1 MSSTPRWR
9 SWSPGAWKHSGGPKD
24 LTKVGSDQGSDE
36 SSHFLWPPLVC
47 IPTVTWTVS
56 SISFSLSSRPFLSL
70 PPRALTEFPTK
81 LAEGGKKNPTQGVV
95 KSQKIKIVITIWCV
109 QGGGSKL
116 KGVSN
121 FRLFTETFLWACV
134 SFYFCGK
141 PTGFL
146 KASGVQFSQSTL
158 NPSLGYSLA
167 HGYHKII
174 PKPLTESTTRLMY
187 LRVSDSRDRSCKTT
201 PSPSMTVLLTVNQM
215 TLWPISRRKYSH
227 GS

>member
-9 SWSPGAWKHSGGPKD
+9 SWSPGVWKHSAGPKD
-24 LTKVGSDQGSDE
+24 LTKVATSSDLHSCV
-36 SSHFLWPPLVC
+36 SPLSHGQCLPSPFPSPPVLFFPSLRGPWP
-47 IPTVTWTVS
+47 
-56 SISFSLSSRPFLSL
+56 SFQRTSRKGGKKIRPRGLSKVKKLKLSL
-70 PPRALTEFPTK
+70 PL
-81 LAEGGKKNPTQGVV
+81 
-95 KSQKIKIVITIWCV
+95 WCV

-141 PTGFL
+141 LTAFL
-146 KASGVQFSQSTL
+146 KASGVQFAQSTL

-167 HGYHKII
+167 HGYYKII
-174 PKPLTESTTRLMY
+174 PKPLTESTSRLMY
-187 LRVSDSRDRSCKTT
+187 LRVYDSRDRSCKTT

-215 TLWPISRRKYSH
+215 ILWPISRRKYSH